1 MKKNIIKT
9 ALAITAG
16 AVVSILACSC
26 GQKGMVAAVS
36 TEPDSLNPVLP
47 QNTSALNINELIYD
61 GLTNNEIDPSSGALY
76 TDFALA
82 SEIVQGKDRKTYT
95 VTLID
100 TTWHDGT
107 ALTSEDVVYSFN
119 AYLEPANESPN
130 REYLNSFIKSVEAVD
145 DKTVV
150 IVFKNPIPE
159 FRAYPVLATAKI
171 VPSHYNGQAMSL
183 DMRAD
188 ENTKKFAT
196 APIGTG
202 PYKFK
207 EWKLGKQVTFDVNG
221 LYFKQV
227 PKSETLTVKRILDP
241 VVRLQELRKGRI
253 NLILET
259 NPADRPAIAKIS
271 DVDINSYMPY
281 AFYQVAINTKA
292 FSNAEGRQAMAM
304 ALNKTA
310 LVPGIT
316 DVEEGVV
323 INNGPFPSN
332 LFATTIPEYVKE
344 PMPNYLEY
352 DLDKA
357 KALAA
362 SGNVANQNAVLIYSD
377 SMGEFGKQLAEGVA
391 EQLKE
396 IGLNVEVRRTG
407 DQVYNRMV
415 YKEKSYELALQ
426 YCDGFDNV
434 YSSIGSM
441 YRSKGADNITGI
453 ADGKLNSL
461 FDKWDSE
468 VETKNWVDLTL
479 QINKRVSELCPALY
493 ICTLQK
499 DVYSR
504 GLGNVTIASD
514 NAFLSVEDW
523 KFKK

>member
-1 MKKNIIKT
+1 
-9 ALAITAG
+9 
-16 AVVSILACSC
+16 
-26 GQKGMVAAVS
+26 
-36 TEPDSLNPVLP
+36 
-47 QNTSALNINELIYD
+47 
-61 GLTNNEIDPSSGALY
+61 
-76 TDFALA
+76 
-82 SEIVQGKDRKTYT
+82 
-95 VTLID
+95 
-100 TTWHDGT
+100 
-107 ALTSEDVVYSFN
+107 
-119 AYLEPANESPN
+119 
-130 REYLNSFIKSVEAVD
+130 
-145 DKTVV
+145 
-150 IVFKNPIPE
+150 
-159 FRAYPVLATAKI
+159 
-171 VPSHYNGQAMSL
+171 
-183 DMRAD
+183 MRAD

-304 ALNKTA
+304 ALNKAA

-357 KALAA
+357 KAQAMLQTRMQF
-362 SGNVANQNAVLIYSD
+362 SFTQTQWVNLESSLQKVL
-377 SMGEFGKQLAEGVA
+377 
-391 EQLKE
+391 
-396 IGLNVEVRRTG
+396 
-407 DQVYNRMV
+407 
-415 YKEKSYELALQ
+415 
-426 YCDGFDNV
+426 
-434 YSSIGSM
+434 
-441 YRSKGADNITGI
+441 
-453 ADGKLNSL
+453 LNS
-461 FDKWDSE
+461 
-468 VETKNWVDLTL
+468 
-479 QINKRVSELCPALY
+479 
-493 ICTLQK
+493 
-499 DVYSR
+499 SR
-504 GLGNVTIASD
+504 K
-514 NAFLSVEDW
+514 SV
-523 KFKK
+523 